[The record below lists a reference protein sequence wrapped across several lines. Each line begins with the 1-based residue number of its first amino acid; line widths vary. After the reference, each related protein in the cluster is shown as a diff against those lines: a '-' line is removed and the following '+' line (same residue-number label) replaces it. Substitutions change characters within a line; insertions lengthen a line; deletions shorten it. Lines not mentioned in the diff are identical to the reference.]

1 MGISTQ
7 IDVRVIA
14 KDGKYLGDDIGGAL
28 VTIHDVHTGEL
39 LARGTTSGGS
49 GQQNLMDISLTRSE
63 PLPVDGASVFTTS
76 LDLCEPR
83 LIRVT
88 AYGPL
93 AAQQS
98 ANTVSLTQWVYPGK
112 NITGGEKGGGFLLEV
127 PGLVVQVLNP
137 PTHYLPQ
144 SAPAS
149 IDIRA
154 NVTMMCGCPIGKG
167 HPPWHPDQF
176 DVMAIIRQGEY
187 VSIELP
193 LKYDEDA
200 PNGVPSQFFHNWQVP
215 ENETGQPQIYEITVS
230 AFQQK
235 TGNTGVD
242 KVTIII
248 PPKSTAPAEQ
258 GSQS

>member
-28 VTIHDVHTGEL
+28 VTVHDVHTGEL

-49 GQQNLMDISLTRSE
+49 GQQNLMDISVTRSE
-63 PLPVDGASVFTTS
+63 VLPVDGASVFTAS
-76 LDLCEPR
+76 LDLDKSR
-83 LIRVT
+83 LIRIT

-112 NITGGEKGGGFLLEV
+112 NITGGAKGGGFLLEI
-127 PGLVVQVLNP
+127 PGLVVQILHP
-137 PTHYLPQ
+137 PTHYLPKV
-144 SAPAS
+144 APQ
-149 IDIRA
+149 DVEIRA
-154 NVTMMCGCPIGKG
+154 NVTMMCGCPIGV
-167 HPPWHPDQF
+167 PPWNPEQF
-176 DVMAIIRQGEY
+176 DVMAVIKQGEY
-187 VSIELP
+187 YSVELP
-193 LKYDEDA
+193 LKFDENA
-200 PNGVPSQFFHNWQVP
+200 PYGIPSQFATKWLIP
-215 ENETGQPQIYEITVS
+215 KNETGQPEIYEIIVS

-242 KVTIII
+242 KATVII
-248 PPKSTAPAEQ
+248 PSASTVSDSAT
-258 GSQS
+258 